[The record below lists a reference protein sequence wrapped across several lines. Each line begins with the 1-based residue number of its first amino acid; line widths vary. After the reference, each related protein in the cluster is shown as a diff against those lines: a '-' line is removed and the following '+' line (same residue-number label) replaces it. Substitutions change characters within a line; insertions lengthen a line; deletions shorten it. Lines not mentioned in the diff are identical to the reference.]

1 VGREVGFYALA
12 IALLWNALR
21 DRRPADDGGSD
32 VIYVHLSGAGL
43 LFGAYILYVIVCGNY
58 PAILKFCGHKEEE
71 EKTVLSKEGYGT
83 VTSAERV
90 AIPVEEMPFLR
101 TAAASKE
108 NFTIPTD
115 QDDLHAKSGSTV
127 DLYHSMKRPVE
138 DEPIESSGDLISF
151 KPEDVSSSRR
161 SILGMIAGSLSVRLF
176 AFAAENQRPSDQHDI
191 HDLEQNKFEERVSCF
206 LWQRSVFY
214 SKAQVSLNGW
224 HLRWFSF
231 THSEMASV
239 PDRLNAHK
247 HVLLYPKFKT
257 LEIDEARMII
267 RLCNPIPGKRDFY
280 LMASSREIFDV
291 VVKKCE
297 DLTNTW
303 ETSSADAMDE
313 GNLGPKVEM
322 LENGEDGDAD
332 SEPSLIEFPAGE
344 PWYIIIMFL
353 FTFPLR
359 FLMQYTIPDVRH
371 LSPSGDPKSSLM
383 MALCVVVSCLVWLI
397 IGSYAMV
404 ASLEALA
411 DLMDIPD
418 AVIGVTVSAAGTSL
432 PNYVASQIAARQGFG
447 NMAVSNAFG
456 SNTFNILVG
465 LGFPWF
471 IYILFVTGGE
481 PYAGLRDDGITVSVL
496 ILAAFLLSFIVLMF
510 INDFVLHGWT
520 APANLFLYAVYLTY
534 AIGSVYW

>member
-1 VGREVGFYALA
+1 MSFRLTVSVFPP
-12 IALLWNALR
+12 LLR
-21 DRRPADDGGSD
+21 FP
-32 VIYVHLSGAGL
+32 VC
-43 LFGAYILYVIVCGNY
+43 LFT
-58 PAILKFCGHKEEE
+58 PPS
-71 EKTVLSKEGYGT
+71 TQ
-83 VTSAERV
+83 RV

-101 TAAASKE
+101 TAAATKE
-108 NFTIPTD
+108 NFIIPTD

-280 LMASSREIFDV
+280 LMASSR
-291 VVKKCE
+291 
-297 DLTNTW
+297 
-303 ETSSADAMDE
+303 
-313 GNLGPKVEM
+313 
-322 LENGEDGDAD
+322 
-332 SEPSLIEFPAGE
+332 
-344 PWYIIIMFL
+344 
-353 FTFPLR
+353 
-359 FLMQYTIPDVRH
+359 
-371 LSPSGDPKSSLM
+371 
-383 MALCVVVSCLVWLI
+383 
-397 IGSYAMV
+397 
-404 ASLEALA
+404 
-411 DLMDIPD
+411 
-418 AVIGVTVSAAGTSL
+418 
-432 PNYVASQIAARQGFG
+432 
-447 NMAVSNAFG
+447 
-456 SNTFNILVG
+456 
-465 LGFPWF
+465 
-471 IYILFVTGGE
+471 
-481 PYAGLRDDGITVSVL
+481 
-496 ILAAFLLSFIVLMF
+496 
-510 INDFVLHGWT
+510 
-520 APANLFLYAVYLTY
+520 
-534 AIGSVYW
+534 